1 MEVDYRI
8 KNCHLYGYAYG
19 PEAQPMLRCCVCEAA
34 INEGEDYYE
43 FFGEPVCSACEFD
56 YVLENFHR
64 YM

>member
-1 MEVDYRI
+1 M
-8 KNCHLYGYAYG
+8 
-19 PEAQPMLRCCVCEAA
+19 MRCCVCEAA